1 MPKEFQ
7 NIMRYCVESKSKI
20 EKLLPICIEHINSL
34 LYSGPKKTPNS
45 TAIPVSK
52 SESATLPKNKYV
64 LRDC

>member
-1 MPKEFQ
+1 MPE
-7 NIMRYCVESKSKI
+7 NIRRYYEILFIESSAKAI
-20 EKLLPICIEHINSL
+20 LPICIEHINSL

-52 SESATLPKNKYV
+52 SDNATLPKNKYV